1 MLLTVLIIYAF
12 TVLGIS
18 FLAQRK
24 IHDEEDFIVA
34 GRRMPIWLNTGTLLA
49 TWFGAG
55 TLLTTSDEIALEGVR
70 IIALEPLGAGL
81 CLVVTG
87 LFFAR
92 PLWNMNICTLADFF
106 KARFGPKAEVLQ
118 VLTSVPTFVG
128 WIAVQLVALS
138 GLFNILF
145 DWPMPP
151 TIVALGLFAM
161 VYTIVGGMW
170 SVSLT
175 DALQAILMFFG
186 LLLLGWNVLGDLTN
200 SGGLEEIWKQSTVS
214 RRQWIPTDRAQ
225 EFAEW
230 CGWLSIA
237 MLGNLPSQD
246 LMQRVF
252 AAKSAQVARIS
263 CFLAG
268 GLYILLGSIPVFI
281 GFSFPILF
289 PDKELQSV
297 VIQMAQHYLSDGMMV
312 VFLLAV
318 LSMVL
323 SSMDSGILAPATI
336 LGRNLL
342 RKRVPDSVNSLTL
355 CRLSVVLVSAVC
367 VAVAL
372 MGSRA
377 FELLESCYS
386 IGLAGLLV
394 PLVMGLFWEIG
405 NQTSALLAMIVG
417 IGAWLVEWTFGIEWP
432 LAPVGAALGFLV
444 FIIHAKSLGAPAQS
458 NSV

>member
-1 MLLTVLIIYAF
+1 MLLTAVILYAF
-12 TVLGIS
+12 LVLGIS

-81 CLVVTG
+81 CLVLTG

-145 DWPMPP
+145 DLPVPQ

-175 DALQAILMFFG
+175 DALQAVLMIFG

-200 SGGLEEIWKQSTVS
+200 FGGLEGIWKQSTVS

-246 LMQRVF
+246 LM
-252 AAKSAQVARIS
+252 
-263 CFLAG
+263 
-268 GLYILLGSIPVFI
+268 
-281 GFSFPILF
+281 
-289 PDKELQSV
+289 
-297 VIQMAQHYLSDGMMV
+297 
-312 VFLLAV
+312 
-318 LSMVL
+318 
-323 SSMDSGILAPATI
+323 
-336 LGRNLL
+336 
-342 RKRVPDSVNSLTL
+342 
-355 CRLSVVLVSAVC
+355 
-367 VAVAL
+367 
-372 MGSRA
+372 
-377 FELLESCYS
+377 
-386 IGLAGLLV
+386 
-394 PLVMGLFWEIG
+394 
-405 NQTSALLAMIVG
+405 
-417 IGAWLVEWTFGIEWP
+417 
-432 LAPVGAALGFLV
+432 
-444 FIIHAKSLGAPAQS
+444 
-458 NSV
+458 